1 FLLSH
6 RGPSGYSFSAA
17 TYQTLILGMSSTK
30 EDNLG
35 EIRRTIMPK
44 SLPDPKFKLPSR
56 SALWRVPESILRGW
70 AMMFSGSDKSIV
82 QRSQYYDYV
91 VNGKKPVQ
99 LATYFT
105 LGSLSSALMLAIWMK
120 SLSLLSQFELT
131 RRFLQ
136 KYPEQFS
143 FNMFKIA
150 GPTKQQMDEASFEY
164 FFFGQGWGRGE
175 AVDEQKPTKSTT
187 VVCRGPDP
195 GYIASS
201 ACVATA
207 ALAVLDDR
215 EKMPRRGGVY
225 TTASAFR
232 ETRILEYLN
241 TFGITY
247 EI

>member
-1 FLLSH
+1 Q
-6 RGPSGYSFSAA
+6 GYSASAA

-56 SALWRVPESILRGW
+56 SVLWRVPENVLRGW

-91 VNGKKPVQ
+91 ENGEKPVQ
-99 LATYFT
+99 LATYYT
-105 LGSLSSALMLAIWMK
+105 NGQYSAKFLLAFWMK
-120 SLSLLSQFELT
+120 SLSLLSQFELI

-136 KYPEQFS
+136 KYPEQCS

-150 GPTKQQMDEASFEY
+150 GPTQQQMNEASFEY
-164 FFFGQGWGRGE
+164 FFVGHGWERGE
-175 AVDEQKPTKSTT
+175 RVDEQKPTKSPNRN
-187 VVCRGPDP
+187 CRGPDP

-201 ACVATA
+201 ACVAAA

-215 EKMPRRGGVY
+215 EKMPTSGGVY

-232 ETRILEYLN
+232 DTPIFEYLKS
-241 TFGITY
+241 FGITY
-247 EI
+247 EM